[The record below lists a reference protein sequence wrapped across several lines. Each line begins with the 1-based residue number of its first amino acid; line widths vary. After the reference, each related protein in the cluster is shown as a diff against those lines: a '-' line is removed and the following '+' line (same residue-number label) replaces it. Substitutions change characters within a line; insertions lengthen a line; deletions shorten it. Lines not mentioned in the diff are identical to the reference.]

1 MVNNQKSY
9 YIVKEVSEILNLSI
23 VTVRR
28 YIKAKT
34 IPGFYK
40 LGKEYRIEKE
50 DLERFIKEA
59 KNKSNKL

>member
-28 YIKAKT
+28 YIQSQNNT
-34 IPGFYK
+34 
-40 LGKEYRIEKE
+40 
-50 DLERFIKEA
+50 RFLQA
-59 KNKSNKL
+59 R